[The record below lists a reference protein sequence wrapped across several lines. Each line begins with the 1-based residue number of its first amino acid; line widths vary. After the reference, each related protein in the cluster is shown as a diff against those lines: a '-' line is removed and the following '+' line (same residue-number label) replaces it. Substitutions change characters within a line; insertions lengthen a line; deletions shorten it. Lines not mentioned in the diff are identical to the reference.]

1 MTSNTVWTFGR
12 NCCII
17 KYADCI
23 FTNSFHAVCFG
34 ALFQRDMYMFSRK
47 YGGKAKDMCKVLGIE
62 NRYFA
67 DDMFVEREPIPYDEV
82 NSRIACM
89 KDGLNL
95 PFTRE
100 NRCV

>member
-1 MTSNTVWTFGR
+1 MPTVSLRIRFTRFALGHYFSGI
-12 NCCII
+12 CI
-17 KYADCI
+17 C
-23 FTNSFHAVCFG
+23 
-34 ALFQRDMYMFSRK
+34 FSRK

-89 KDGLNL
+89 KERSKRWFESALH
-95 PFTRE
+95 T
-100 NRCV
+100 